1 MQVIVSDII
10 FTNLRYESRSPIEW
24 IPLQKFARTQDRE
37 QQATVPSRMVKILAV
52 LTLAFCAL
60 GMEA

>member
-1 MQVIVSDII
+1 MQVVVSDII
-10 FTNLRYESRSPIEW
+10 FTNQRYESRSPIEW
-24 IPLQKFARTQDRE
+24 IPLQKLARTQDRE